1 MTKCWLFILAP
12 FARAADQR
20 GTFTQNRKS
29 PSMINT
35 RPSRNAKNASD
46 LVAALLSN
54 VDALRNLAALLSSD
68 VCRLYEK
75 IDFRQRA
82 ADSLHRKIQTAQARI
97 RIIRSEELIRHRTRT
112 DRSASKL
119 YVACQIG
126 LTPLTKL

>member
-46 LVAALLSN
+46 LVA
-54 VDALRNLAALLSSD
+54 
-68 VCRLYEK
+68 
-75 IDFRQRA
+75 
-82 ADSLHRKIQTAQARI
+82 
-97 RIIRSEELIRHRTRT
+97 
-112 DRSASKL
+112 
-119 YVACQIG
+119 
-126 LTPLTKL
+126 PLTLFTTWHRYYPATFAGYMRRSTLGNVLLIAFIAKFRPRQHASELFDRKS